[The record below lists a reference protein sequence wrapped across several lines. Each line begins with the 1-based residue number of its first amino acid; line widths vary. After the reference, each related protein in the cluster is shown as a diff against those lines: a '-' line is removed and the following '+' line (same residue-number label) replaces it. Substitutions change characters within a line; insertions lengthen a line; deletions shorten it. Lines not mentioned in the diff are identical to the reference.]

1 MTKIKEIEVTY
12 TPKEEKDP
20 MRKTP
25 TVCVKFKTSKGVYGD
40 FLELTE
46 NAAIEDVILAVNALL
61 TNVRNMN
68 I

>member
-25 TVCVKFKTSKGVYGD
+25 TVCVKFKTSKGIYGD
-40 FLELTE
+40 FF
-46 NAAIEDVILAVNALL
+46 AVNALL
-61 TNVRNMN
+61 ADVRNMN